1 MARILV
7 VDDEP
12 GMRKS
17 LAIMLRRDGY
27 QVTETAS
34 VAEAVGRLKGE
45 AYHLIVADLMME
57 PLNGLDLLVLVQV
70 HRPGCPVII
79 VTAFGSQEA
88 RVQALRLGAVAFME
102 KPVPAPQLLERI
114 QQALRSDGA

>member
-27 QVTETAS
+27 QVTETGS

-45 AYHLIVADLMME
+45 PYQLIIADLMME
-57 PLNGLDLLVLVQV
+57 PLNGLDLLVLVQE

-88 RVQALRLGAVAFME
+88 RTQALGRGASAFLE

-114 QQALRSDGA
+114 RRALQIDGD